1 MPRGRVGVT
10 VTRTER
16 HRGCSLTL
24 GSTGLLQSPQPS
36 GKLVRFLTLCPH
48 LLWRPD
54 VPNSFRGLG
63 SWTGLTVSVSA
74 LPAPQPLK
82 AGTWLSSDPAPFWHL
97 SQAGLCP
104 LGTSQGL
111 LATGAGGQQVST
123 TGASRGGLGTAAS
136 PLPPAQPV
144 RPLLRG
150 VWPARL
156 FHGSG
161 SGVSVPRLPRS
172 LSISPARSTLGS
184 PIPGRPACKG

>member
-1 MPRGRVGVT
+1 MMPRGRVGIT

-24 GSTGLLQSPQPS
+24 GSTVLLQSLQPS
-36 GKLVRFLTLCPH
+36 GRLARFLTLCRH

-54 VPNSFRGLG
+54 VPNGFRGLG

-74 LPAPQPLK
+74 FPAPQPLK
-82 AGTWLSSDPAPFWHL
+82 AGTWLSSDPASFRRL
-97 SQAGLCP
+97 SQASLCP

-111 LATGAGGQQVST
+111 LATGAGGQRAST
-123 TGASRGGLGTAAS
+123 TGASRRRLGIAAS
-136 PLPPAQPV
+136 PPAPAWPV

-150 VWPARL
+150 VWPAQV

-161 SGVSVPRLPRS
+161 SGVSVP
-172 LSISPARSTLGS
+172 
-184 PIPGRPACKG
+184 